1 MRRERRSLALIELIT
16 VYVVFP
22 IFSAFVLALA
32 LVVKSTFLFSFG
44 AIYMLLFAW
53 IAVRKVRYDS
63 NFLSTID
70 IKEAPSQITQLL
82 SETTSR
88 GILINQL
95 IIETLDENPQISQ
108 TELYKKLPIQPAIRP
123 TKERVRQF
131 AKKLQ
136 DLNIIRDIAPN
147 VREGRNCVY
156 VLTER
161 GKWCVSAINQYY
173 PRYYVTFLVR
183 VILKTH
189 FRKELPSFESLK
201 ND

>member
-1 MRRERRSLALIELIT
+1 MALMELIT
-16 VYVVFP
+16 VYIVFP
-22 IFSAFVLALA
+22 IFSAFVIILA
-32 LVVKSTFLFSFG
+32 LVAKNTFLILFG
-44 AIYMLLFAW
+44 AVYMLFFVWVA
-53 IAVRKVRYDS
+53 IRKVRYDS
-63 NFLSTID
+63 NFLTTID
-70 IKEAPSQITQLL
+70 IKEAPPYVTQLL

-88 GILINQL
+88 GVLINQL
-95 IIETLDENPQISQ
+95 IIETLNENPQISQ
-108 TELYKKLPIQPAIRP
+108 TELYKRLPIQPAIRP

-131 AKKLQ
+131 ALKLQ
-136 DLNIIRDIAPN
+136 KSSIIRDIAPN
-147 VREGRNCVY
+147 VSEGRNCVY

-173 PRYYVTFLVR
+173 PRYYVSFLVR